1 MNSACDTASP
11 SWFALTCKHQYERV
25 SADALS
31 SFGFE
36 TLVPLIETPRSWS
49 DRKKVLQLPAFPRYV
64 FCRFEYRAKTVILRA
79 PGITSV
85 VSFGGQPLP
94 VPNETIAS
102 LRTVISSGL
111 PMNASDGL
119 AIGEEVRLT
128 SGPLKGLTGILVRE
142 SSSGLKVGVNV
153 DLLQRS
159 ILVQVGRDALV
170 PVAPVAFTQ
179 RASQPAGSRNA
190 ASRDVLVLC
199 P

>member
-1 MNSACDTASP
+1 
-11 SWFALTCKHQYERV
+11 V
-25 SADALS
+25 SAEALS

-49 DRKKVLQLPAFPRYV
+49 DRKKILQLPAFPRYV
-64 FCRFEYRAKTVILRA
+64 FCRFEYRTKTTVLRA

-111 PMNASDGL
+111 PVNASDAL
-119 AIGEEVRLT
+119 AIGEEVRVT
-128 SGPLKGLTGILVRE
+128 SGPLKGLTGVLVRE

-159 ILVQVGRDALV
+159 ILVQVDRDALV
-170 PVAPVAFTQ
+170 PITPAAFAQ
-179 RASQPAGSRNA
+179 RGSQSVGGRNA
-190 ASRDVLVLC
+190 PRDVCVLC

>member
-1 MNSACDTASP
+1 VNSACDTASP
-11 SWFALTCKHQYERV
+11 NWFALTCKHQYERV
-25 SADALS
+25 SAEALS

-49 DRKKVLQLPAFPRYV
+49 DRKKILQLPAFPRYV
-64 FCRFEYRAKTVILRA
+64 FCRFEYRTKTTVLRA

-111 PMNASDGL
+111 PVNASDAL
-119 AIGEEVRLT
+119 AIGEEVRVT
-128 SGPLKGLTGILVRE
+128 SGPLKGLTGVLVRE

-159 ILVQVGRDALV
+159 ILVQVDRDALV
-170 PVAPVAFTQ
+170 PITPAAFAQ
-179 RASQPAGSRNA
+179 RGSQSVGGRNA
-190 ASRDVLVLC
+190 PRDVCVLC